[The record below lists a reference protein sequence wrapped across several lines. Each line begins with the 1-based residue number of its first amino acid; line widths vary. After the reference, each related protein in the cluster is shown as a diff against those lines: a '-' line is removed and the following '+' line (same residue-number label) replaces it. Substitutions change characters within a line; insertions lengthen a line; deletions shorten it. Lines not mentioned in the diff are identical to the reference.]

1 MYLTYMESHTFVL
14 LSLAYFSLS
23 IMSSSFIRVVAYVK
37 ISFLFR
43 RNNILFIH
51 SFIDDYLGYFRFGDA
66 VINVAMNVGIQIAL
80 QDSAFNSLGYIHGSE
95 IAGSYANSIFNFLR
109 NQYIHIHTVSH
120 SGYTILHSHK
130 RCTRV
135 SVSPHPHQHTL
146 SVFFTVTILMGVI
159 VILVCIFLMINEAEP
174 LFMCSLAIYINMSSL
189 KNVYLSL
196 FPIF

>member
-1 MYLTYMESHTFVL
+1 MESHTFVL

-51 SFIDDYLGYFRFGDA
+51 SFIDDYLGYFRFGDV

-95 IAGSYANSIFNFLR
+95 IAGSYANSIFCFLR
-109 NQYIHIHTVSH
+109 NL
-120 SGYTILHSHK
+120 YTASQWLGCEFWYGPKCSTLWVNNKEHDCWITSYRIL
-130 RCTRV
+130 
-135 SVSPHPHQHTL
+135 
-146 SVFFTVTILMGVI
+146 FGLM
-159 VILVCIFLMINEAEP
+159 
-174 LFMCSLAIYINMSSL
+174 
-189 KNVYLSL
+189 
-196 FPIF
+196 